1 MLAREFILARLEGQV
16 LAVLALL
23 LSVLRLTRLYWLV
36 LLLLPIRAV
45 AVPVVP
51 QFRSGSSTTSSTSES
66 VINETITSHQYRTGY
81 SYSASGHNIESSDL
95 NGYINPTATTLTEQT
110 VGGVNFSW
118 TSPNLDAVP
127 RWKITNGGAAFS
139 LQETLIT
146 PGLDTVTTIT
156 RTINTTTTTETTT
169 TFGQ

>member
-1 MLAREFILARLEGQV
+1 MGLVQV
-16 LAVLALL
+16 VLDQLKL
-23 LSVLRLTRLYWLV
+23 QSPLTKLCLLV
-36 LLLLPIRAV
+36 LLILPARTI
-45 AVPVVP
+45 AVPIVP
-51 QFRSGSSTTSSTSES
+51 QFRSGSSSTSSTTES

-81 SYSASGHNIESSDL
+81 SYSASGHNIESADT
-95 NGYINPTATTLTEQT
+95 NKYINPTATTLTEQT

-118 TSPNLDAVP
+118 TSPNLEAVP
-127 RWKITNGGAAFS
+127 RWKVVTPGSAFS

-156 RTINTTTTTETTT
+156 RTINTSTTVETTT

>member
-1 MLAREFILARLEGQV
+1 MTKLW
-16 LAVLALL
+16 LL
-23 LSVLRLTRLYWLV
+23 LVFIY
-36 LLLLPIRAV
+36 PIKVFAT
-45 AVPVVP
+45 PVVP

-66 VINETITSHQYRTGY
+66 VINETITSYQYRTGY
-81 SYSASGHNIESSDL
+81 TFSVSGHNIESTDI
-95 NGYINPTATTLTEQT
+95 NGYINPTPTSVNEQT

-118 TSPNLDAVP
+118 TSPNLEAVP
-127 RWKITNGGAAFS
+127 RWKISTPGSAFS

-156 RTINTTTTTETTT
+156 RTINSSTTTETTT

>member
-1 MLAREFILARLEGQV
+1 MTKL
-16 LAVLALL
+16 
-23 LSVLRLTRLYWLV
+23 WLIV
-36 LLLLPIRAV
+36 LLLLPARTI
-45 AVPVVP
+45 AVPIVP
-51 QFRSGSSTTSSTSES
+51 QFRSGSSSTSSTTES

-81 SYSASGHNIESSDL
+81 SYSASGHNIESADT
-95 NGYINPTATTLTEQT
+95 NKYINPTATTLTEQT

-118 TSPNLDAVP
+118 TSPNLEAVP
-127 RWKITNGGAAFS
+127 RWTIVNPGGAFS

-156 RTINTTTTTETTT
+156 RTINTSTTTETTT

>member
-1 MLAREFILARLEGQV
+1 M
-16 LAVLALL
+16 ALF
-23 LSVLRLTRLYWLV
+23 VLRY
-36 LLLLPIRAV
+36 IRFFFIGIILICVDFAE
-45 AVPVVP
+45 AVPFVP
-51 QFRSGSSTTSSTSES
+51 QFRTGTSQTTSTSEQ

-81 SYSASGHNIESSDL
+81 SYAASGHNIESET
-95 NGYINPTATTLTEQT
+95 GYINPTPTTTDEQT

-118 TSPNLDAVP
+118 TSPNLEAVP
-127 RWKITNGGAAFS
+127 RWKITTPGSAFS

-156 RTINTTTTTETTT
+156 RTINTSTTTETQT

>member
-1 MLAREFILARLEGQV
+1 M
-16 LAVLALL
+16 
-23 LSVLRLTRLYWLV
+23 TRLWLLV
-36 LLLLPIRAV
+36 LLALPIRTL

-51 QFRSGSSTTSSTSES
+51 QFRSGSSQTSSTSEQ

-81 SYSASGHNIESSDL
+81 SYSASGHNIKSET
-95 NGYINPTATTLTEQT
+95 GYINPTPTTTDQQT

-118 TSPNLDAVP
+118 TSPNLEAIP
-127 RWKITNGGAAFS
+127 RFSILNDGAAFS

-156 RTINTTTTTETTT
+156 RQINTSTTTETTT

>member
-1 MLAREFILARLEGQV
+1 M
-16 LAVLALL
+16 
-23 LSVLRLTRLYWLV
+23 TRLWLLV
-36 LLLLPIRAV
+36 LLKLPIRTL

-51 QFRSGSSTTSSTSES
+51 QFRTGSSTTSSTSES
-66 VINETITSHQYRTGY
+66 IINETITSHQYRTGY
-81 SYSASGHNIESSDL
+81 SYSASGHNIKSET
-95 NGYINPTATTLTEQT
+95 GYINPTPTTTNEQT

-146 PGLDTVTTIT
+146 RGLDTVTTIT
-156 RTINTTTTTETTT
+156 RTTTQTTT

>member
-1 MLAREFILARLEGQV
+1 M
-16 LAVLALL
+16 
-23 LSVLRLTRLYWLV
+23 TRLFWLV
-36 LLLLPIRAV
+36 LLLLPLRTL

-51 QFRSGSSTTSSTSES
+51 QFRSGSSTTSSSSES

-81 SYSASGHNIESSDL
+81 SYSSSGHNIESADL

-118 TSPNLDAVP
+118 TSLDGTSTP
-127 RWKITNGGAAFS
+127 RWKVAVPANSFS
-139 LQETLIT
+139 LVESVMA
-146 PGLDTVTTIT
+146 PGLDTVTNIT
-156 RTINTTTTTETTT
+156 RTITTSTTTESTS

>member
-1 MLAREFILARLEGQV
+1 MTKLWL
-16 LAVLALL
+16 
-23 LSVLRLTRLYWLV
+23 LV
-36 LLLLPIRAV
+36 LLLLPARTI
-45 AVPVVP
+45 AVPIVP
-51 QFRSGSSTTSSTSES
+51 QFRSGSSSTSSTTES

-81 SYSASGHNIESSDL
+81 SYSASGHNIESDDT
-95 NGYINPTATTLTEQT
+95 NKYFTPTATTLTEQT

-118 TSPNLDAVP
+118 TSPNLEAVP
-127 RWKITNGGAAFS
+127 RWTIVNPAGAFS

-156 RTINTTTTTETTT
+156 RTINTSTTTETTT

>member
-1 MLAREFILARLEGQV
+1 MALVV
-16 LAVLALL
+16 LDLL
-23 LSVLRLTRLYWLV
+23 LSVLRLTKYW
-36 LLLLPIRAV
+36 LLLLLVVPIKV
-45 AVPVVP
+45 FAVPVVP
-51 QFRSGSSTTSSTSES
+51 QFRSGSSQTSSTSES

-81 SYSASGHNIESSDL
+81 TYSASGHNIESSDL
-95 NGYINPTATTLTEQT
+95 NSYINPSASTLTEQT
-110 VGGVNFSW
+110 VGGVSFSW
-118 TSPNLDAVP
+118 TSPNLEAVP
-127 RWKITNGGAAFS
+127 RWKIVTPGSAFS

>member
-1 MLAREFILARLEGQV
+1 MTKLWL
-16 LAVLALL
+16 
-23 LSVLRLTRLYWLV
+23 LV
-36 LLLLPIRAV
+36 LLLLPARTI
-45 AVPVVP
+45 AVPIVP
-51 QFRSGSSTTSSTSES
+51 QFRSGSSSTSSTTES

-81 SYSASGHNIESSDL
+81 SYSASGHNIESADT
-95 NGYINPTATTLTEQT
+95 NKYINPTATTLTEQT

-118 TSPNLDAVP
+118 TSPNLEAVP
-127 RWKITNGGAAFS
+127 RWTIVNPEGAFS

-156 RTINTTTTTETTT
+156 RTINTSTTTETTT